1 MYAQVDSLIGVLD
14 GEREREKEREL
25 AFVSKWKR
33 RESRG
38 NVRGYV
44 RRASACICIVHAVG

>member
-14 GEREREKEREL
+14 GEREREREL